1 MGKLLKS
8 NLFLRTLS
16 ASILGLI
23 FIYALLFSYNL
34 FLSISILII
43 ILSFVELTKI
53 IHLDRYDILR
63 NLFYGSFFLFL
74 FLNFPYFFKIYITIF
89 FIFLCPLVIIKKF
102 NFSLFYKYL
111 PCAYLPSFFV
121 SIFYLL
127 NENPIFLLTVFLG
140 IWSVDIGGYF
150 FGRLFGRKKLFPKT
164 SPKKTYEGLIGSSIS
179 LFLILII
186 MNLKYSLFTHT
197 TIFLMFLS
205 ILIFS
210 VFGDYFESYL
220 KRRFDVKD
228 SGFLIPGHGGILDRV
243 DSALFAI
250 PIIYLIL

>member
-1 MGKLLKS
+1 MEKLLKS
-8 NLFLRTLS
+8 NLFIRTLS
-16 ASILGLI
+16 ASILSLI
-23 FIYALLFSYNL
+23 FIYALLFNHNL

-43 ILSFVELTKI
+43 LLSFVELSKI
-53 IHLDRYDILR
+53 IQLDRYDILI
-63 NLFYGSFFLFL
+63 NLFFGSIFLFL
-74 FLNFPYFFKIYITIF
+74 FLNFSYFFKIYIIVF
-89 FIFLCPLVIIKKF
+89 FIFICPLVIIKKI

-111 PCAYLPSFFV
+111 PCTYLPSFFV
-121 SIFYLL
+121 AIFYLL
-127 NENPIFLLTVFLG
+127 NDNPLFLLIFFLG

-150 FGRLFGRKKLFPKT
+150 FGRLFGRKKLFPTT

-179 LFLILII
+179 LVLILII
-186 MNLKYSLFTHT
+186 MNLKFSLFNHT
-197 TIFLMFLS
+197 TIFLIFLS

-228 SGFLIPGHGGILDRV
+228 SGYLIPGHGGILDRV

>member
-1 MGKLLKS
+1 LEKLLKS
-8 NLFLRTLS
+8 NLFIRTLS

-23 FIYALLFSYNL
+23 FIYALLFNHNL

-43 ILSFVELTKI
+43 VLSFVELSKI
-53 IHLDRYDILR
+53 IQLDRYDILR
-63 NLFYGSFFLFL
+63 NLFYGSIFLFL
-74 FLNFPYFFKIYITIF
+74 FLNFPYFFKIYITVF
-89 FIFLCPLVIIKKF
+89 FIFICPLVIIKKF

-121 SIFYLL
+121 AIFYLL
-127 NENPIFLLTVFLG
+127 NENPIFLLMVFLG

-186 MNLKYSLFTHT
+186 MNLKYSLFSHT
-197 TIFLMFLS
+197 TLFLMFLS

-228 SGFLIPGHGGILDRV
+228 SGYLIPGHGGILDRV

>member
-1 MGKLLKS
+1 LGKLLKS

-53 IHLDRYDILR
+53 IQLDRYDILI
-63 NLFYGSFFLFL
+63 NLVYGSIFLFL

-89 FIFLCPLVIIKKF
+89 FIFLCPLVIIRKF

-121 SIFYLL
+121 AIFHLL

-186 MNLKYSLFTHT
+186 MNLMYSLFTHT

>member
-1 MGKLLKS
+1 MEKLLKS
-8 NLFLRTLS
+8 NLFIRTLS
-16 ASILGLI
+16 ACILSSI
-23 FIYALLFSYNL
+23 FIYALLFNHNL

-43 ILSFVELTKI
+43 ILSFVELSKI
-53 IHLDRYDILR
+53 IQLDRYDILR
-63 NLFYGSFFLFL
+63 NLLYGLIFLFL
-74 FLNFPYFFKIYITIF
+74 FLNFPYFFKIYITVF
-89 FIFLCPLVIIKKF
+89 FIFICPLAIIKKF
-102 NFSLFYKYL
+102 NFPLFYKYL
-111 PCAYLPSFFV
+111 SCAYLPSFFV
-121 SIFYLL
+121 AIYNLL
-127 NENPIFLLTVFLG
+127 NENPIILLMVFLG

-186 MNLKYSLFTHT
+186 MNLKYSLFSHT

-220 KRRFDVKD
+220 KRRFNVKD
-228 SGFLIPGHGGILDRV
+228 SGYLIPGHGGMLDRV
-243 DSALFAI
+243 DSALFTI
-250 PIIYLIL
+250 PIMYLIL